1 MFLDQFHKADKHRV
15 TIAAEQ
21 ASRFA
26 KEIADDFNP
35 LHNADAKRF
44 CVPGDLLF
52 SLVLAKYGL
61 SQKMC
66 FLFKGMVGDGT
77 PLNFKATD
85 DAHFTLTDDKDKVY
99 LEVEREGEQSHDQ
112 AMIEALTR
120 NYVAFSGQNFPH
132 TLQPLLAENG
142 VMINQD
148 RPMVI
153 YERMSFELDRVDLKQ
168 PQMEAAKADFEVNGK
183 RGTADLNFIIKDGG
197 EVVGTGF
204 KRLIV
209 SGLKPYDETAAQAL
223 VQAYLDSKVRYQGN
237 SADQKT

>member
-1 MFLDQFHKADKHRV
+1 MYLDQFHQADKHQV
-15 TIAAEQ
+15 TIAAGQ

-35 LHNADAKRF
+35 LHNPDSKRF

-66 FLFKGMVGDGT
+66 FLFKGMVGDNT
-77 PLNFKATD
+77 PLNFTPTD
-85 DAHFTLTDDKDKVY
+85 AAHFALTDDKDKVY
-99 LEVEREGEQSHDQ
+99 LEVEREGAQSHDQ
-112 AMIEALTR
+112 QVIETLTR
-120 NYVAFSGQNFPH
+120 NYVAFSGHNFPH

-142 VMINQD
+142 VMINLE

-153 YERMSFELDRVDLKQ
+153 YERMSFELERVDLQQ
-168 PQMEAAKADFEVNGK
+168 PEMEAASADFSVQGK
-183 RGTADLNFIIKDGG
+183 RGTADLNFVIKDGG
-197 EVVGTGF
+197 ETIGSGF

-209 SGLKPYDETAAQAL
+209 SGLKPYDETAAQTL
-223 VQAYLDSKVRYQGN
+223 VQAYLDSKTAYQN
-237 SADQKT
+237 AKNQ

>member
-1 MFLDQFHKADKHRV
+1 MFLDQFHKTDGHQV
-15 TIAAEQ
+15 IITAEQ

-26 KEIADDFNP
+26 KEIADDYNP
-35 LHNADAKRF
+35 LHNPDAKRF

-66 FLFKGMVGDGT
+66 FVFKGMVGDNT
-77 PLNFKATD
+77 TLNFNPTD
-85 DAHFTLTDDKDKVY
+85 DAQLTLTDDNGKVY

-112 AMIEALTR
+112 ATIEMLTR

-132 TLQPLLAENG
+132 TLQPLLAEKD

-153 YERMSFELDRVDLKQ
+153 YERMSFELNRVDLEK
-168 PQMEAAKADFEVNGK
+168 PQMEAAKADFEVKGK
-183 RGTADLNFIIKDGG
+183 RGTADLNFIIKDGD
-197 EVVGTGF
+197 EIAGTGF
-204 KRLIV
+204 KRLIA

-223 VQAYLDSKVRYQGN
+223 VQAYQDSKVEYQKIL
-237 SADQKT
+237 SDRL

>member
-1 MFLDQFHKADKHRV
+1 MFLDQFHKTDKHQV
-15 TIAAEQ
+15 IIAAEQ

-26 KEIADDFNP
+26 KEIADDYNP
-35 LHNADAKRF
+35 LHNPDAKRF

-52 SLVLAKYGL
+52 SLVLSKYGL

-66 FLFKGMVGDGT
+66 FLFKGMVGDNT
-77 PLNFKATD
+77 ALNFNPTD
-85 DAHFTLTDDKDKVY
+85 EAQFTLTDDKDKVY
-99 LEVEREGEQSHDQ
+99 LEIGREGEQSHDQ
-112 AMIEALTR
+112 QMIEALTR

-153 YERMSFELDRVDLKQ
+153 YERMSFELDRVDLKK

-183 RGTADLNFIIKDGG
+183 RGTANLNFIIKDGD

-209 SGLKPYDETAAQAL
+209 SGLKPYDEVAAQAL
-223 VQAYLDSKVRYQGN
+223 VQAYLDSKVEYHGQL
-237 SADQKT
+237 T

>member
-1 MFLDQFHKADKHRV
+1 MYLDQFHQADKHQV

-26 KEIADDFNP
+26 KEIADDYNP
-35 LHNADAKRF
+35 LHNPDAKRF

-52 SLVLAKYGL
+52 SLVLSKYGL

-66 FLFKGMVGDGT
+66 FIFKGMVGDNT
-77 PLNFKATD
+77 ALNFTPSD
-85 DAHFTLTDDKDKVY
+85 DAEFALTDDKEKVY
-99 LEVEREGEQSHDQ
+99 LEVERSGELSHDQ
-112 AMIEALTR
+112 QMIETLTR

-132 TLQPLLAENG
+132 TLQPLLAEND

-153 YERMSFELDRVDLKQ
+153 YERMSFDLDRVDLKK
-168 PQMEAAKADFEVNGK
+168 PGMEAAKADFEVNGK
-183 RGTADLNFIIKDGG
+183 RGTANLNFIIKDGD
-197 EVVGTGF
+197 ETVGTGF

-223 VQAYLDSKVRYQGN
+223 VQAYMDSKANYQN
-237 SADQKT
+237 R

>member
-1 MFLDQFHKADKHRV
+1 MYLDQFHKTDNHQV
-15 TIAAEQ
+15 IISAEQ

-35 LHNADAKRF
+35 LHNPDAKRF

-52 SLVLAKYGL
+52 SLVLSKYGL
-61 SQKMC
+61 SQKMS

-77 PLNFKATD
+77 ALNFNATD
-85 DAHFTLTDDKDKVY
+85 AAQFTLTDDKDKVY
-99 LEVEREGEQSHDQ
+99 LEVHREGDSSNDQ
-112 AMIEALTR
+112 QMIEALTR
-120 NYVAFSGQNFPH
+120 QYVAFSGQNFPH

-153 YERMSFELDRVDLKQ
+153 YERMSFELDRVDIKQ
-168 PQMEAAKADFEVNGK
+168 PQMAAAKADFEVNGK
-183 RGTADLNFIIKDGG
+183 RGTADLNFIIKDG
-197 EVVGTGF
+197 ETVVGTGF

-209 SGLKPYDETAAQAL
+209 SGLKPYDESAAQAL
-223 VQAYLDSKVRYQGN
+223 VQAYLDSKIAYQG
-237 SADQKT
+237 